1 MEFGEQAVCVFC
13 FSEEGTRPKPSRED
27 AMARRM
33 AMVLAACIVP
43 MLSVAGFSWQPS
55 SSAGVRAPLRL
66 PLTAGGMLALRGAED
81 SPQAD
86 PTACES
92 GPQEQT
98 QKMFVCF
105 GEL

>member
-1 MEFGEQAVCVFC
+1 
-13 FSEEGTRPKPSRED
+13 
-27 AMARRM
+27 
-33 AMVLAACIVP
+33 MVLAACIVP

-105 GEL
+105 GELCKESVSLRLAERDV

>member
-1 MEFGEQAVCVFC
+1 
-13 FSEEGTRPKPSRED
+13 
-27 AMARRM
+27 
-33 AMVLAACIVP
+33 MVLAACIVP
-43 MLSVAGFSWQPS
+43 MLSVAGLSWQPS

-66 PLTAGGMLALRGAED
+66 PQTAGGMLALRGAED

-86 PTACES
+86 PPAES
-92 GPQEQT
+92 GPKEQT